1 MQQTAIAEAFNAH
14 LATLPNAPRIVWEN
28 QEADPWKDD
37 LERPPYLQVEHIRSQ
52 PSRYTLDGWHEY
64 TGRMQITV
72 VVPAGSYTAQANA
85 LAEAIAAHFAADT
98 SIPVGD
104 GVIRIPEAPWI
115 VDGLQDGVRWRVP
128 VQVRYRFLA

>member
-1 MQQTAIAEAFNAH
+1 MQQTSVAEAFNAH

-28 QEADPWKDD
+28 QDADVA
-37 LERPPYLQVEHIRSQ
+37 PPYLQVEHIRSQ

-64 TGRMQITV
+64 TGRMQVTV
-72 VVPAGSYTAQANA
+72 VVPAGTYTAQANA
-85 LAEAIAAHFAADT
+85 LAEAVAAHFAADT

-115 VDGLQDGVRWRVP
+115 VDGLQDGARYRIP